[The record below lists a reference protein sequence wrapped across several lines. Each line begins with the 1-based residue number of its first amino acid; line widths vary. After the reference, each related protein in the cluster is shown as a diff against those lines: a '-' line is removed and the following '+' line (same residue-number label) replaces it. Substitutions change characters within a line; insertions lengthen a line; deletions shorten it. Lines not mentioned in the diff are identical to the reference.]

1 MHALQTVPPPQP
13 RGLASPLAGN
23 LLLAQLPDESLE
35 RLLPHFSLVELPAG
49 LSLVQPRA
57 RCTRA
62 VFPLTGV
69 LALVQEMQ
77 DGAGVQV
84 GVVGREGLWGLPL
97 VMGGGPLPLRVT
109 VQCAG
114 RGVAL
119 EREPL
124 LAEFERAGSF
134 MRAVLRYAQSF
145 LAQCSQLALCHRHHS
160 IDQQV
165 SRVLLM
171 SLDRLPAQEIPLTQE
186 AIARLL
192 GVRREGVTEAAGR
205 LREAGAVAC
214 RRGLFE
220 VRDRAALEARACGC
234 YGMLKDDAP
243 ALPLT
248 ERGRFARPVTTE
260 RWQRSAGS
268 AV

>member
-1 MHALQTVPPPQP
+1 MLAHNGLLGQLQED
-13 RGLASPLAGN
+13 A
-23 LLLAQLPDESLE
+23 LE
-35 RLLPHFSLVELPAG
+35 RLLPHFTPLDLPAG
-49 LSLVQPRA
+49 LSLAQPHA

-62 VFPLTGV
+62 VFPITGV
-69 LALVQEMQ
+69 LEVVQEMH
-77 DGAGVQV
+77 DGTRAQV
-84 GVVGREGLWGLPL
+84 GVVGREGMWGLPL
-97 VMGGGPLPLRVT
+97 VTDGGALPLRVT

-124 LAEFERAGSF
+124 MAEFERAGGF
-134 MRAVLRYAQSF
+134 MRIVLRYTQAFHAQ
-145 LAQCSQLALCHRHHS
+145 ASQLALCHRHHS

-171 SLDRLPAQEIPLTQE
+171 TLDRLPAGEVPLTQE
-186 AIARLL
+186 SIARLL

-220 VRDRAALEARACGC
+220 VRDRATLEARACGC
-234 YGMLKDDAP
+234 YRMLKEDAP
-243 ALPLT
+243 GTRAAP
-248 ERGRFARPVTTE
+248 PQ
-260 RWQRSAGS
+260 RWQRNAG
-268 AV
+268 APG

>member
-1 MHALQTVPPPQP
+1 MYAFPTAILPPP
-13 RGLASPLAGN
+13 RGLAPLVAHNG
-23 LLLAQLPDESLE
+23 LLAQLPHEALE
-35 RLLPHFSLVELPAG
+35 RLLPHFSVIDLPAG
-49 LSLVQPRA
+49 LSLAQPRA
-57 RCTRA
+57 HCTRA

-77 DGAGVQV
+77 DGTGVQV
-84 GVVGREGLWGLPL
+84 GVVGREGMWGLPV
-97 VMGGGPLPLRVT
+97 VMGGGALPLRVT

-114 RGVAL
+114 RGLAL
-119 EREPL
+119 ERDPL
-124 LAEFERAGSF
+124 LAEFERGGAF
-134 MRAVLRYAQSF
+134 MRGVLRYAQSF

-171 SLDRLPAQEIPLTQE
+171 SLDRLPADEIPLTQE

-234 YGMLKDDAP
+234 YRVLKDDAP
-243 ALPLT
+243 TLPLA
-248 ERGRFARPVTTE
+248 ERGRAVPAATPP
-260 RWQRSAGS
+260 RWPRSAAAAS
-268 AV
+268 